1 MQMSEISFFFC
12 LWQCPASLSLFS
24 VQEIFV
30 DLVEQIVSYVM
41 RVRVVTK
48 ISSCLVNIYSRWG
61 IKHLGISLTLFFFYF
76 TMKVARG
83 HIHSSL
89 RKSLA
94 PALNDHLCVFGI
106 IFYSAWTSENL
117 DLTSHH
123 AALCLCLIDNISN
136 LLLHHFL
143 LVTRHYIYSCKLR
156 NTVFILQKYTQLYT
170 PWKLGCFG

>member
-1 MQMSEISFFFC
+1 MGNQTLRDFFDSIF
-12 LWQCPASLSLFS
+12 LLFYY
-24 VQEIFV
+24 E
-30 DLVEQIVSYVM
+30 
-41 RVRVVTK
+41 
-48 ISSCLVNIYSRWG
+48 SS
-61 IKHLGISLTLFFFYF
+61 
-76 TMKVARG
+76 RG

-106 IFYSAWTSENL
+106 IFCTAWTSENL

-143 LVTRHYIYSCKLR
+143 LITRHYIYSCTLR
-156 NTVFILQKYTQLYT
+156 NTVFMLQKYTELYA
-170 PWKLGCFG
+170 PWKLSCFG